1 MAREKP
7 IPTGSTNL
15 SGEWRIIFEIS
26 LFKRK
31 GLLNF
36 CRDLLESVDKMVSL
50 MPGRMKEKEET
61 GKKARVFVEKVIELR
76 HFFPVGLEV
85 RCIFLCRIQHLFYFA
100 LSSCGIIH
108 PFHLDAS
115 KDYILMSSLAP
126 TSLRGLH
133 SDYWTIHFLQFCKDK

>member
-1 MAREKP
+1 MTPEKP
-7 IPTGSTNL
+7 TPTGATNL
-15 SGEWRIIFEIS
+15 SGEWRIIFEVS

-31 GLLNF
+31 RLLNF
-36 CRDLLESVDKMVSL
+36 CGDFLAGVDKMVSL
-50 MPGRMKEKEET
+50 MYGNMREKEEMS
-61 GKKARVFVEKVIELR
+61 KKARVFVEKVIELR
-76 HFFPVGLEV
+76 HFFLVGLEV
-85 RCIFLCRIQHLFYFA
+85 RCIFVCRIQHLFYFA

-108 PFHLDAS
+108 PFHLAAS